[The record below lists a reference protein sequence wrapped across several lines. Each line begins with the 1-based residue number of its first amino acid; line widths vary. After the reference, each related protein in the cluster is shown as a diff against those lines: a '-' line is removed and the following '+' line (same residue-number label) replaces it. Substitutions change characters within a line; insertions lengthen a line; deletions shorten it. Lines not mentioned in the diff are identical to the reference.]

1 MSVQWSVDKLWSLT
15 FTAFAVLK
23 MRNVM
28 SIYGNR
34 FFSFVCKMCV
44 LLKRKYAIKERA
56 LTFLTKGEGIYG
68 RVVNIYRYK
77 YINIYIK

>member
-1 MSVQWSVDKLWSLT
+1 ML
-15 FTAFAVLK
+15 
-23 MRNVM
+23 
-28 SIYGNR
+28 IYGNR
-34 FFSFVCKMCV
+34 FFFFCMQNVCSFKE
-44 LLKRKYAIKERA
+44 KYAIKERA

>member
-1 MSVQWSVDKLWSLT
+1 MGTD
-15 FTAFAVLK
+15 
-23 MRNVM
+23 
-28 SIYGNR
+28 
-34 FFSFVCKMCV
+34 FFLLYAKMCV
-44 LLKRKYAIKERA
+44 LLKRKYDIKERA